1 MKKTLLYL
9 FMITL
14 CANLYAQK
22 RYLGGDISLLP
33 TYEQA
38 GTIYKDSCGHAV
50 EPLRFFHEQEWN
62 AIRLRLFN
70 NPTLAPQNNKDE
82 GVCQDIDYVK
92 TLGARV
98 KAEGLDLMLD
108 FHYSDTWA
116 DPAKQFIPH
125 AWEGASAA
133 SLADSVYAFTRTSLR
148 TMKAAKA
155 EPDLIQV
162 GNEISFGT
170 LWPIAKTTP
179 TENQNWPEL
188 LQILKRGCQACRAEC
203 PQAKIIIHTEQAG
216 NWENTRAFYM
226 RLKDAALDYDVIGL
240 SYYPMWH
247 GSTSN
252 LSMVLDSLSVLF
264 PDKEVMIVE
273 CAAYYSH
280 ENDVW
285 SKSPDEFSEY
295 YPISKAGQLAFT
307 RQLINTLLLHRNVT
321 GLFWWMPE
329 ENACQNNVLKSWINR
344 GLFDNRTGEATPAL
358 YEMKRFLKKSIM
370 TRPHHCN
377 HSQDQ
382 HRQYP

>member
-1 MKKTLLYL
+1 
-9 FMITL
+9 
-14 CANLYAQK
+14 
-22 RYLGGDISLLP
+22 
-33 TYEQA
+33 
-38 GTIYKDSCGHAV
+38 
-50 EPLRFFHEQEWN
+50 
-62 AIRLRLFN
+62 
-70 NPTLAPQNNKDE
+70 
-82 GVCQDIDYVK
+82 
-92 TLGARV
+92 
-98 KAEGLDLMLD
+98 
-108 FHYSDTWA
+108 
-116 DPAKQFIPH
+116 
-125 AWEGASAA
+125 
-133 SLADSVYAFTRTSLR
+133 
-148 TMKAAKA
+148 
-155 EPDLIQV
+155 
-162 GNEISFGT
+162 
-170 LWPIAKTTP
+170 
-179 TENQNWPEL
+179 
-188 LQILKRGCQACRAEC
+188 
-203 PQAKIIIHTEQAG
+203 
-216 NWENTRAFYM
+216 M